1 MGFLSLKTY
10 NFRNLLE
17 QEISVEGDNICF
29 VGENGQGK
37 TNLIE
42 AVYFLCFGS
51 SFRTRQEKV
60 LIKHGSSDLSVH
72 GRFLREV
79 NGDGTA
85 VPQTISIKIQNG
97 KKEMRINDRNIR
109 DRKEI
114 VTNIPCIV
122 FAHDDIFFVNG
133 TPERKRWFFNQT
145 MSLYDPLM
153 IDNLR
158 SYGKLLKSRNI
169 LLKEGSKETL
179 EIVTMQLAEAGHT
192 LSMKR
197 EELVK
202 EFNETFVPLYNRI
215 FGFDLNVHIVY
226 RPSWKTGTDPAA
238 VFAHLQKNI
247 QRDTLFETTTT
258 GPHRDN
264 FVFQTDTGDFSK
276 VGSTGQ
282 LRLISLVLKIAQA
295 LFFHKKTGNKPVLL
309 LDDVLLELDARK
321 RETFFAS
328 LPEYDQA
335 FFTFLHSRDV
345 DYLED
350 KSRIVYAVR
359 EGGVC

>member
-1 MGFLSLKTY
+1 MGFLSLQTY

-17 QEISVEGDNICF
+17 QEIPVGSENICF

-42 AVYFLCFGS
+42 AVYFLCFAS
-51 SFRTRQEKV
+51 SFRTRQEKF
-60 LIKHGSSDLSVH
+60 LIKHGTSSLAVH
-72 GRFLREV
+72 GKFVRD
-79 NGDGTA
+79 GDGDEA
-85 VPQTISIKIQNG
+85 GLSQSVSVKILNG
-97 KKEMRINDRNIR
+97 KKEIRINDRGIR

-133 TPERKRWFFNQT
+133 PPERKRLFFDQT

-158 SYGKLLKSRNI
+158 SYKKILKSRNI
-169 LLKEGSKETL
+169 LLKEGTRDTL
-179 EIVTMQLAEAGHT
+179 DVLTMQLAEAGSVLT
-192 LSMKR
+192 MKR
-197 EELVK
+197 HELVE
-202 EFNETFVPLYNRI
+202 EFNETFVPLYNKI
-215 FGFDLNVHIVY
+215 FGYDLDVHIIY
-226 RPSWKTGTDPAA
+226 RPSWKNGEDPAA
-238 VFAHLQKNI
+238 VFDYLQKNR
-247 QRDTLFETTTT
+247 QKDLLFETTTT

-264 FVFQTDTGDFSK
+264 FTFQSGTGDFSK

-295 LFFHKKTGNKPVLL
+295 VFFHKKTGKKPVLL
-309 LDDVLLELDARK
+309 LDDVLLELDTRK
-321 RETFFAS
+321 RETFFLS

-335 FFTFLHSRDV
+335 FFTFLHSSDV
-345 DYLED
+345 GYLEE
-350 KSRIVYAVR
+350 KNRIVYAVR
-359 EGGVC
+359 EGGVT